1 MQTLVLYLVTAVIF
15 LGLDAVMLKFVMRP
29 LFESHL
35 GDLVREDPRLGPAA
49 IFYLF
54 YVGGV
59 LWFVSLPAMASGSAS
74 QALVNGAILGAMA
87 YGTYEFT
94 NFATL
99 RGWAPQ
105 MVATDLI
112 WGTVLT
118 GFSAFLG
125 VLILSRLFPTPS

>member
-59 LWFVSLPAMASGSAS
+59 LWFVSLPALASGSAS
-74 QALVNGAILGAMA
+74 PA
-87 YGTYEFT
+87 
-94 NFATL
+94 
-99 RGWAPQ
+99 
-105 MVATDLI
+105 
-112 WGTVLT
+112 
-118 GFSAFLG
+118 
-125 VLILSRLFPTPS
+125 LSRLFPTPS

>member
-1 MQTLVLYLVTAVIF
+1 MQTLALYLVTAVIF
-15 LGLDAVMLKFVMRP
+15 LGLDAAMLKFVMRP
-29 LFESHL
+29 LFEKNL
-35 GDLVREDPRLGPAA
+35 GDMVLSDPRLGPAA

-54 YVGGV
+54 YVGGL
-59 LWFVSLPAMASGSAS
+59 LWFVSVPALGAGAPS
-74 QALVNGAILGAMA
+74 QAFVNGAILGALA

-112 WGTVLT
+112 WGAFLT
-118 GFSAFLG
+118 GISAFLG
-125 VLILSRLFPTPS
+125 VLVVTRLFPSAS